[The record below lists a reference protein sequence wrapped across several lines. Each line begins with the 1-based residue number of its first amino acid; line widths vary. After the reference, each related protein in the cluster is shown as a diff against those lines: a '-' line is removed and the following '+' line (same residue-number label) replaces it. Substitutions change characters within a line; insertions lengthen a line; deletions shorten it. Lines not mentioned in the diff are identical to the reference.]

1 MDKSKANLNGDMIDD
16 ETIIELYW
24 QRDESAITAT
34 DRKYGKYLYIITY
47 NILRDSMDCEEC
59 LNDTYLCTW
68 NRIPPT
74 RPTALQTFLSKI
86 ARDAAVDKYRKNT
99 AAKRVPSELISSL
112 DELDECIAGEISVED
127 EMIVREASKLLN
139 AYVRSLSRR
148 EEFVFVCRYYYAD
161 SISSIAEMLNIS
173 ENTVFRDLARIRKG
187 LREKFVKE
195 GFLNE

>member
-86 ARDAAVDKYRKNT
+86 ARDAAVDKHRRRH
-99 AAKRVPSELISSL
+99 ASKRVPSELISSL
-112 DELDECIAGEISVED
+112 DELDECMSGGMTPED
-127 EMIVREASKLLN
+127 EIVIKEASKILS
-139 AYVRSLSRR
+139 AYLRTLSRR
-148 EEFVFVCRYYYAD
+148 EEFVFICRYYYAD
-161 SISSIAEMLNIS
+161 SISSIADMLNVS
-173 ENTVFRDLARIRKG
+173 ENTIFRDLAKIRKG
-187 LREKFVKE
+187 LREKFVEE

>member
-1 MDKSKANLNGDMIDD
+1 MEEKNQGRSAEVLEDAN
-16 ETIIELYW
+16 IIELYW
-24 QRDESAITAT
+24 KRDEGAISET
-34 DRKYGKYLYIITY
+34 DKKYGKYLYVIIY
-47 NILRDSMDCEEC
+47 NVLRDSMDCEEC
-59 LNDTYLCTW
+59 LDDTYLCAW
-68 NRIPPT
+68 NKIPPE
-74 RPTALQTFLSKI
+74 RPNALQLFLSKI